1 MGNLRKQFISKGIGW
16 GSIKDIVAYTGYKE
30 RKIRDLIKEGLPYS
44 QIGENAKIL
53 VRFSD
58 VDEFLLQYRY
68 EHDSAQTLGIV
79 NKLLEEVN
87 AS

>member
-1 MGNLRKQFISKGIGW
+1 MDNLRLQLVSKGIGW
-16 GSIKDIVAYTGYKE
+16 GTIKDIVAYTGYKE
-30 RKIRDLIKEGLPYS
+30 RKIRELFKEGLPYS
-44 QIGENAKIL
+44 QIGDNAKIL

-58 VDEFLLQYRY
+58 VDEFLLKHRY
-68 EHDSAQTLGIV
+68 EHDTSQALGIV

>member
-1 MGNLRKQFISKGIGW
+1 MDKYRLTLISNGIGW
-16 GSIKDIVAYTGYKE
+16 GTIKDIVAYTGYKE
-30 RKIRDLIKEGLPYS
+30 RKIRELFKEGLPYS

-58 VDEFLLQYRY
+58 VDKFLLEHRY
-68 EHDSAQTLGIV
+68 KHDTVQTFGIV